1 MARVRA
7 CVRACACVCVCV
19 RARACVRVNVCAIA
33 PFSWLVVASA
43 LDVPGPVMLGTVLS
57 TFLACD
63 RGAKAFEKAEDPI
76 YALDHNLP
84 IDCQHYLEHHVKQ
97 PLLRIFEPVLKNPQA
112 ELLQG
117 VCVKE

>member
-1 MARVRA
+1 M
-7 CVRACACVCVCV
+7 
-19 RARACVRVNVCAIA
+19 RARH
-33 PFSWLVVASA
+33 SQ
-43 LDVPGPVMLGTVLS
+43 
-57 TFLACD
+57 
-63 RGAKAFEKAEDPI
+63 GAKAFEKAEDPI

-117 VCVKE
+117 DGAGLWQGAETPLLQACAEFSTRSLRAELWQKAWQPPV